1 MSDRIPFVGRKK
13 ELAYI
18 EELIHKQGVKRI
30 LWIQGP
36 GGSGK
41 TRLLE
46 EVDQRFG
53 SLEGRDYVLS
63 PIIDFDDRALHIPE
77 NFDRLIA
84 QWLGEQ
90 PYKQYLREVLDRQ
103 KMEEAGVS
111 EEMLTR
117 QSDHVSRWMIDTFN
131 QFTRVKRAVLL
142 IDTIEKVEDKVWEHL
157 CDLFKGAKNAFILLV
172 SRRNDRL
179 WDSLY
184 SKVGRDAEL
193 VKWEPL
199 EDEKFGKMYL
209 EQKQRSLHITLDPN
223 ICEKLILLVGGRPIL
238 IDLTVE
244 AVSRNLTPEIL
255 ITKTYSAIK
264 ALAKSK
270 GGRLRKDF
278 EIQLVRRIMD
288 MRDSMDRLVLVMSR
302 VYPMSSGMITEFL
315 NIEVKEA
322 NILFEDAKGK
332 TIIKTLP
339 DGRITLHDEI
349 RTMVENYV
357 WPYID
362 PDEDRQKRDSRIA
375 VEYFVRREAEI
386 QKELHGAEAQQ
397 AMEKSDTSEDF
408 LHLLTR
414 TELLKQQL
422 WDIREQFLTH
432 SLYIDEKQGIRA
444 FAEIFDKATRAY
456 HFPYREVLLRKVDGY
471 INTLSPE
478 MKYEVNSR
486 KVKASLDTGDYVKAE
501 ALTSQVLR
509 DKSLETAQ
517 RVDML
522 IQYGNIKIRLG
533 RLAEGK
539 EIFEKAV
546 RICRRNDFQ
555 MGLVPALNARGWGYR
570 LVGNIEKAIVD
581 YQEALEL
588 SFHTRDELRRAWIL
602 NNLAFVY
609 SQQGRY
615 NPALAL
621 CAQAQNLWEKLG
633 FGRGLG
639 AVYEVYGSIYIKME
653 RYDDAAEYFQKALE
667 EFNVRD
673 VEWLSRI
680 HAGLGLVYRMRGDRE
695 GAVQELNLALEYNIA
710 KDRPTILHRLA
721 HIQFE
726 AGNIKKAK
734 KIFEQSYQ
742 ASRDISDAYHELNN
756 LGDLAMIAVIERDFS
771 SLAKFEKMYRTYKAA
786 WPDMSYARVEGM
798 ILRHMGDLALGA
810 NPNNISRPLA
820 FYEKAFVL
828 LAQYETYKEYT
839 VQKQLEL
846 LDKYMKYLKLSKA
859 SREKIGQ
866 ALYSVWQKRKLVEQ
880 HPEALGFFANWVE
893 AVK

>member
-1 MSDRIPFVGRKK
+1 MSDRIPFVDREK
-13 ELAYI
+13 ELSHI
-18 EELIHKQGVKRI
+18 EEFIHKQGVKRI

-46 EVDQRFG
+46 EVEQRFG
-53 SLEGRDYVLS
+53 HLTEKNYVLS
-63 PIIDFDDRALHIPE
+63 PIIDFDDRALHITE

-117 QSDHVSRWMIDTFN
+117 QSDHVSRWLIDTFN
-131 QFTRVKRAVLL
+131 QFTKTKRAILL
-142 IDTIEKVEDKVWEHL
+142 IDTVEKVEDKVWTHL
-157 CDLFKGAKNAFILLV
+157 CDLFKGAKNTFILLV
-172 SRRNDRL
+172 SRRNDNL
-179 WDSLY
+179 WDSLK
-184 SKVGRDAEL
+184 SKVGKDAEL

-199 EDEKFGKMYL
+199 EDEKFGEMYL
-209 EQKQRSLHITLDPN
+209 EQKQRSLHIALGPAV
-223 ICEKLILLVGGRPIL
+223 CEKLILLVGGRPIL

-255 ITKTYSAIK
+255 INKTYSEIK
-264 ALAKSK
+264 ILAKRK

-302 VYPMSSGMITEFL
+302 VYPMSSDMLTEFL
-315 NIEVKEA
+315 NIGNEEA
-322 NILFEDAKGK
+322 KTLFNEAKGK

-362 PDEDRQKRDSRIA
+362 PEEDRQKRDSRVA

-386 QKELHGAEAQQ
+386 QKEIQEIEAQQ
-397 AMEKSDTSEDF
+397 AAKKLDTSEDF
-408 LHLLTR
+408 LQLLTKNE
-414 TELLKQQL
+414 TLKQQL
-422 WDIREQFLTH
+422 WDIREQFLVH
-432 SLYIDEKQGIRA
+432 SLYIDKKQGVRS

-456 HFPYREVLLRKVDGY
+456 HFPYREVLLRKVDAY
-471 INTLSPE
+471 METFSPE

-486 KVKASLDTGDYVKAE
+486 KVKAFLDTGDYEKAE
-501 ALTSQVLR
+501 ALTSQILR
-509 DKSLETAQ
+509 HRSLSVEQ

-533 RLAEGK
+533 RLTEGK
-539 EIFEKAV
+539 DSFEKAV
-546 RICRRNDFQ
+546 RMCRRNNFPH
-555 MGLVPALNARGWGYR
+555 GLVPSLNARGWGYR
-570 LVGNIEKAIVD
+570 LVGNIEKAIAD

-621 CAQAQNLWEKLG
+621 CAQAHGLWEKIS

-653 RYDDAAEYFQKALE
+653 RYDEAEEYFQKALE

-680 HAGLGLVYRMRGDRE
+680 HAGLGLVYRMKGDRE
-695 GAVQELNLALEYNIA
+695 GAMRELNLALEYDIA
-710 KDRPTILHRLA
+710 KDRATILHRLA
-721 HIQFE
+721 HIQLE
-726 AGNIKKAK
+726 GGSYKRAK

-742 ASRDISDAYHELNN
+742 ASREISDAYHELNN
-756 LGDLAMIAVIERDFS
+756 LGDLAMIAVVEKDFS
-771 SLAKFEKMYRTYKAA
+771 SLAQFEKKYRDYKIV
-786 WPDMSYARVEGM
+786 WPDMTYARVEGM
-798 ILRHMGDLALGA
+798 ILKHMGDLALGA
-810 NPNNISRPLA
+810 NSNNISKPLA

-839 VQKQLEL
+839 VQRQLEL
-846 LDKYMKYLKLSKA
+846 LDIYMKKLMLSKA
-859 SREKIGQ
+859 SKEKIGQ
-866 ALYSVWQKRKLVEQ
+866 ALYSVWQKNKLAEQ
-880 HPEALGFFANWVE
+880 HPEALGFFAHWME
-893 AVK
+893 ASK